1 MGIYLYAGGLRDAD
15 SAATKEAVKVSEWL
29 REYQITGV
37 VPDVDN
43 DRELC
48 FWAGWMMGGKAE
60 TATCLNERL
69 EMAIKAAEFIEAQK

>member
-1 MGIYLYAGGLRDAD
+1 VRLVSDQIRAGIHGD
-15 SAATKEAVKVSEWL
+15 EAMKVSEWL

-48 FWAGWMMGGKAE
+48 FWAGWMIGGKAQ
-60 TATCLNERL
+60 TATKLNDQL
-69 EMAIKAAEFIEAQK
+69 ELAIKAAEFIESHAKG

>member
-1 MGIYLYAGGLRDAD
+1 M
-15 SAATKEAVKVSEWL
+15 KVSEWL

-48 FWAGWMMGGKAE
+48 FWAGWMIGGKTQ
-60 TATCLNERL
+60 TAVTLNAQL
-69 EMAIKAAEFIEAQK
+69 EMAIKAAEFIEDHAKG